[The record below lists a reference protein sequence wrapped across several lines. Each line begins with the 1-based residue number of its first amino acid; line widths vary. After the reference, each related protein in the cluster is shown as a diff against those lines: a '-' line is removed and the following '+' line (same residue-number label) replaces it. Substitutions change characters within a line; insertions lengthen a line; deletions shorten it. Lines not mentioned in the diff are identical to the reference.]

1 MWQRWIGRKKPGAED
16 YNGALWTGPLT
27 EVLVWTFDLD
37 EIDSVASAG
46 VLAADE
52 RARAARFRFDIHR
65 NRFIAGR
72 ALLRHVLAELT
83 GTPPETIEFVYGEH
97 GKPAIK
103 AGGLHFNLSHA
114 ENRAI
119 IGVTQ
124 AGPVGVDIE
133 RMKPDRAR
141 PEIAGRFF
149 APQETQALAGLS
161 GDVYANAFFQIWSRK
176 EAVLKA
182 VGTGIGG
189 GLSSFS
195 VPSDELPA
203 PVHIPT
209 LDCWIGNLTHAFP
222 YLQTEGFSSAV
233 ALVAKKPLVRPVCAT
248 VLKIPVRRNLK

>member
-1 MWQRWIGRKKPGAED
+1 M
-16 YNGALWTGPLT
+16 
-27 EVLVWTFDLD
+27 
-37 EIDSVASAG
+37 ASSG
-46 VLAADE
+46 VLAAEE

-83 GTPPETIEFVYGEH
+83 GTPPETIEFVYGDH
-97 GKPAIK
+97 GKPAMK
-103 AGGLHFNLSHA
+103 AGDLHFNLSHA

-119 IGVTQ
+119 IGVTR

-133 RMKPDRAR
+133 RINPDRAR
-141 PEIAGRFF
+141 PEVAERFF
-149 APQETQALAGLS
+149 ASQEIETLTNLS
-161 GDVYANAFFQIWSRK
+161 GDAYANAFFQIWSRK

-195 VPSDELPA
+195 VPLDALPE
-203 PVHIPT
+203 PVHIPS

-233 ALVAKKPLVRPVCAT
+233 ALLVNKPLVRPVCVT
-248 VLKIPVRRNLK
+248 VFKIPVRRNLK